1 MHEIMDPSVIALQ
14 EEEKVQKAR
23 ELLVKHRLI
32 ALPVVDPAG
41 KLQGV
46 VDIQL
51 CLEEEVDF
59 LKEQRKKDVFQWI
72 GVTQTEILHR
82 NPFRSYTERMPWI
95 FCNMIGGIAC
105 AGISLAFKDVLAHVI
120 VLAMFIPLVL
130 SISES
135 ISMQSMTHSLQ
146 LLRKG
151 SLSWRKIFLALFL
164 EMRVALLMS
173 WTSGLLIGGV
183 SFLWDGRWGVSV
195 VIAVGILLSVIFAG
209 ALGSFIPLFLHE
221 HKLDPKVASGPI
233 VLTLADIVTTVVYFF
248 VAAHILGY

>member
-1 MHEIMDPSVIALQ
+1 
-14 EEEKVQKAR
+14 
-23 ELLVKHRLI
+23 
-32 ALPVVDPAG
+32 
-41 KLQGV
+41 
-46 VDIQL
+46 
-51 CLEEEVDF
+51 
-59 LKEQRKKDVFQWI
+59 
-72 GVTQTEILHR
+72 
-82 NPFRSYTERMPWI
+82 
-95 FCNMIGGIAC
+95 
-105 AGISLAFKDVLAHVI
+105 
-120 VLAMFIPLVL
+120 
-130 SISES
+130 
-135 ISMQSMTHSLQ
+135 MQSMTHSLQ